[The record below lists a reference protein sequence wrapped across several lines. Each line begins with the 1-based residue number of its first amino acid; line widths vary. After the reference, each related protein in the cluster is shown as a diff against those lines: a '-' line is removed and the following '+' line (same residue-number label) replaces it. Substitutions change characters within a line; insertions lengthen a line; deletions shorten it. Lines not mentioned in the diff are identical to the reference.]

1 MRDGMKQHI
10 DFERGGLG
18 LKLGYYVRDWD
29 LPHPIGPFGSIA
41 DAHNWLVKAGQEQER
56 MASDVHN
63 D

>member
-1 MRDGMKQHI
+1 MKQRI
-10 DFERGGLG
+10 DFERGGPG

-41 DAHNWLVKAGQEQER
+41 DAHNWLVKAGQEQEQEQEQ